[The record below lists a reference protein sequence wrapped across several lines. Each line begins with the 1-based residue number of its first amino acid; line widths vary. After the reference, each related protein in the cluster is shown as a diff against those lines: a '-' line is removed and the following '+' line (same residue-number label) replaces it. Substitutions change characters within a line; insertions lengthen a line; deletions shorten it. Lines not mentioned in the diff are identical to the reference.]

1 MSTLEL
7 FAEDFSPPERQRGL
21 DAMRSYTGHLI
32 EGPGPEFDQAYAALW
47 EEFGEK
53 GELENR
59 AVLLDDLKGPRPR
72 NGGVVRYHL
81 MTFHEG
87 ERLVGI
93 RDVFSVCF
101 PDRKFCY
108 VLLSHSLVLP
118 AWRRSGVATLIR
130 AAPAAA
136 ARRALQEEGA
146 ALDCDRLLMAEMD
159 PIDPHSDPTV
169 IRVLAYGKAGFRMI
183 APDWLPY
190 VQPDFSDWKVQNRA
204 PRPIP
209 MVPVLRW
216 VGHEEAEALPAQMIR
231 GLLDGIDAIHLKDY
245 PEDVAVRRANADRVW
260 AGRSP
265 VPTIGVDPRAL
276 GRLAPLL
283 RAAAVPQ
290 FSLRLGGSGG
300 EPVGNASKEL
310 EELLAKWSKS

>member
-7 FAEDFSPPERQRGL
+7 LPEDFAPPERERGL
-21 DAMRSYTGHLI
+21 EAQGTYTGHLV
-32 EGPGPEFDQAYAALW
+32 EGPGAEFDQAYDALW
-47 EEFGEK
+47 EEFGER

-59 AVLLDDLKGPRPR
+59 AVLLDDLKGPRGR

-87 ERLVGI
+87 QRLAGI

-136 ARRALQEEGA
+136 ARHALQEEGA
-146 ALDCDRLLMAEMD
+146 DLDSDRLLMAEMD
-159 PIDPHSDPTV
+159 PIDPRSDPTV
-169 IRVLAYGKAGFRMI
+169 IRVLAYGKAGFRI
-183 APDWLPY
+183 LAPEWLPY
-190 VQPDFSDWKVQNRA
+190 VQPDFSDWKVQNRE

-216 VGHEEAEALPAQMIR
+216 VGHEDVEALPATLIR

-245 PEDVAVRRANADRVW
+245 PEDAALRRANADRVW
-260 AGRSP
+260 AGRAP
-265 VPTIGVDPRAL
+265 VPTIVVDPKAL
-276 GRLAPLL
+276 ERLAPLL
-283 RAAAVPQ
+283 RAATLPQ
-290 FSLRLGGSGG
+290 FSQRLGGSGG
-300 EPVGNASKEL
+300 VSVGDASKEL